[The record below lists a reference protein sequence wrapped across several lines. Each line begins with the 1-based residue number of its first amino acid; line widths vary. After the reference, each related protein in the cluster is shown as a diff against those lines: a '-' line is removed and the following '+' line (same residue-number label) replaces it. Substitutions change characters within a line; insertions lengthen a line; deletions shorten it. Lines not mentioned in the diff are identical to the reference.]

1 MSTAAVGGG
10 GAAGAAGAAPTGA
23 SAPAGQASPPGGEMP
38 SSAGQNNAKKGPVVE
53 HKGQP
58 SPSAGKAPGQPKPE
72 ARPDWWKKLDLK
84 MGESSESLEFE
95 SPDQLVDR
103 MRRER
108 AQNLAW
114 QRKNSQIEAR
124 AKALE
129 AAAGDPIAAARALNP
144 DFDFDQEAIRRVSE
158 LYQLEQMDPKD
169 RALQEREAKLAE
181 YERREQERQRAELEA
196 QAQQVQEANRARW
209 QKKILEAID
218 EVAGES
224 DGNPDEA
231 DYKATVLLPAVAGVL
246 FHARQMNP
254 EGDPD
259 LELSPKEVAHEV
271 RRLHGRTFE
280 RNLSRA
286 SIDKVLPVVGK
297 QLDAMDDA
305 TLLSKLG
312 PQRIARIVKAH
323 LDQTNGV
330 RNAPAPA
337 PEPVADKSSARGTDD
352 ERNRLLGIKGRAP
365 PRL

>member
-1 MSTAAVGGG
+1 
-10 GAAGAAGAAPTGA
+10 
-23 SAPAGQASPPGGEMP
+23 MP